1 VREPLF
7 ECASEYESL
16 LAQGTRLSGE
26 DRHFFIRGRV
36 ADLAAHLPSGFRP
49 RRIVDFG
56 CGLGDTS
63 RRLADAFPDAQV
75 LGVDTADA
83 AIAWAREH
91 HAGPRVS
98 FGTVDDLAS
107 GGGFDLCYVNGVLHH
122 VPPDRRPAMLGMVR
136 DALRPAG
143 LFALFDNN
151 PWNPGAR
158 MVMHRIPFDRDAIPV
173 SPRQARALLTA
184 SGFRCLETRSLFW
197 FPRPLAILRGLE
209 RPLARVPLG
218 AQYWVLAAKPG

>member
-75 LGVDTADA
+75 LGIDTADA

-107 GGGFDLCYVNGVLHH
+107 SGVFDLCYVNGVLHH

-197 FPRPLAILRGLE
+197 FPRPLAILRALE